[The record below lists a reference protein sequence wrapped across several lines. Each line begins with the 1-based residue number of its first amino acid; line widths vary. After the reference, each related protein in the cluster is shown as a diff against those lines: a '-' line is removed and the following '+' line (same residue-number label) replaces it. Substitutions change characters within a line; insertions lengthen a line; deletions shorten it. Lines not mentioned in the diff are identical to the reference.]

1 MKVSE
6 SGKKLIKDFEGLRL
20 KAYKDSA
27 GVMTIGYGHTGKL
40 LPNTITKSKA
50 EEFFESDVVS
60 AEKKVNKYHYN
71 YTQNQFDAL
80 VSFAFNIGNI
90 DQLTANGTRTLDE
103 ILEKIPLYVYAGGVK
118 STGLEKRRKAEY
130 ELFSSDYSIVNTKV
144 NTNNSTIKLY
154 LYKKHANS
162 YLSKNFQVKE
172 FIAKGSPLRDMYER
186 GVYFEVFIDD
196 KLVGF
201 LQRIRDHYGKPII
214 ITSGYRPKEYNK
226 SVNGATSSLHIE
238 GCAADIRIDGVTPKE
253 LAAYCKSIGVKGIG
267 TYDDFVHMDTRENVY
282 YWKG

>member
-6 SGKKLIKDFEGLRL
+6 KGKRLIKDFEGLRL
-20 KAYKDSA
+20 KAYKDSV

-40 LPNTITKSKA
+40 LPNTITKAKA
-50 EEFFESDVVS
+50 EEYFDSDV
-60 AEKKVNKYHYN
+60 AIAAKKVNKYHYN

-90 DQLTANGTRTLDE
+90 DQLTANGTRTLAE
-103 ILEKIPLYVYAGGVK
+103 ISEKMLLYVYSGG
-118 STGLEKRRKAEY
+118 
-130 ELFSSDYSIVNTKV
+130 TKV
-144 NTNNSTIKLY
+144 QGLVNRRQEEYALYNDNANNVSVKTY

-172 FIAKGSPLRDMYER
+172 FIAKGSPLRSMYEQ
-186 GVYFEVFIDD
+186 GVYYELLIDD
-196 KLVGF
+196 KLVGY
-201 LQRIRDHYGKPII
+201 LQMIRDHYGKPII

-238 GCAADIRIDGVTPKE
+238 GRAADIRIDGVTPKD
-253 LAAYCKSIGVKGIG
+253 LAAYCKSIGIKGIG
-267 TYDDFVHMDTRENVY
+267 TYSDFVHIDTRENAY
-282 YWKG
+282 YWNG

>member
-20 KAYKDSA
+20 KAYKDSV

-40 LPNTITKSKA
+40 LPNAITKAKA
-50 EEFFESDVVS
+50 EEYFDSDVIS
-60 AEKKVNKYHYN
+60 AGKKVNKYHYN

-118 STGLEKRRKAEY
+118 STGLEKRRKAEC
-130 ELFSSDYSIVNTKV
+130 ELFSSDYSTV
-144 NTNNSTIKLY
+144 NTNNSTIKSY
-154 LYKKHANS
+154 LFKKHANT

-186 GVYFEVFIDD
+186 GVYYELWIDD
-196 KLVGF
+196 RLVGF
-201 LQRIRDHYGKPII
+201 LQRIRDHFGRPII
-214 ITSGYRPKEYNK
+214 ITSGYRPAAYNK

-238 GCAADIRIDGVTPKE
+238 GRAADIRIDGISPRV

-267 TYDDFVHMDTRENVY
+267 TYADFVHIDTRENAY
-282 YWKG
+282 YWNG

>member
-40 LPNTITKSKA
+40 LPNAITKAKA
-50 EEFFESDVVS
+50 EEYFDSDVIS

-118 STGLEKRRKAEY
+118 STGLEKRRKAEC
-130 ELFSSDYSIVNTKV
+130 ELFSSDYSTV
-144 NTNNSTIKLY
+144 NTNNGTIKLY

-172 FIAKGSPLRDMYER
+172 FIAKGSPLRDLYER
-186 GVYFEVFIDD
+186 GVYSEVFIDD
-196 KLVGF
+196 KLVGY

-214 ITSGYRPKEYNK
+214 ITSGYRPATYNK
-226 SVNGATSSLHIE
+226 SVDGATSSLHID
-238 GCAADIRIDGVTPKE
+238 GRAADIRIDGVTPKA
-253 LAAYCKSIGVKGIG
+253 LATFCKSIGIKGIG
-267 TYDDFVHMDTRENVY
+267 TYDSFVHIDTRENAY
-282 YWKG
+282 YWNG

>member
-40 LPNTITKSKA
+40 LPNAITKAKA
-50 EEFFESDVVS
+50 EEYFDSDVIS

-103 ILEKIPLYVYAGGVK
+103 ISEKILLYVYAGGVK
-118 STGLEKRRKAEY
+118 STGLEKRRKVEC
-130 ELFSSDYSIVNTKV
+130 ELFSSDYSTV
-144 NTNNSTIKLY
+144 NTNNGTIKLY
-154 LYKKHANS
+154 LYKKHANT

-186 GVYFEVFIDD
+186 GVYSELWIDD
-196 KLVGF
+196 RLVGF
-201 LQRIRDHYGKPII
+201 LQRIRDHFGRPII
-214 ITSGYRPKEYNK
+214 ITSGYRPAAYNK

-238 GCAADIRIDGVTPKE
+238 GRAADIRIDGISPKV
-253 LAAYCKSIGVKGIG
+253 LAAYCKSIGIKGIG
-267 TYDDFVHMDTRENVY
+267 TYADFVHIDTRENAY
-282 YWKG
+282 YWNG

>member
-40 LPNTITKSKA
+40 LPNAITKAKA
-50 EEFFESDVVS
+50 EKYFDSDVIS

-118 STGLEKRRKAEY
+118 STGLEKRRKAEC
-130 ELFSSDYSIVNTKV
+130 ELFNSDYSTV
-144 NTNNSTIKLY
+144 NTNNGTIKLY

-186 GVYFEVFIDD
+186 GVYSELWIDD
-196 KLVGF
+196 RLVGF
-201 LQRIRDHYGKPII
+201 LQKIRDHFGRPII
-214 ITSGYRPKEYNK
+214 ITSGYRPAAYNK

-238 GCAADIRIDGVTPKE
+238 GRAADIRIDGISPKV
-253 LAAYCKSIGVKGIG
+253 LAAYCKSIGIKGIG
-267 TYDDFVHMDTRENVY
+267 TYADFVHIDTRENAY
-282 YWKG
+282 YWNG